1 MEDAAIVDLYWQRSD
16 QAISETDRK
25 YGKYCHTI
33 AYNICANNE
42 DAEECVNDTWFS
54 AWNMMPDKRPSTP
67 RRINRKLFSS
77 LLVAAI
83 LISLFTVTAYAIC
96 WSLRGTATHSMP
108 ETGEYTSLSQLP
120 KVERTVRYPITVP
133 DSFSNG
139 YRFSQLRV
147 DGMADYDDNGD
158 MLREYY
164 VVNVTYTKPNTGI
177 VWLNIAPLH
186 EASADQ
192 AVQGADIRQIEGI
205 PVSFRLDTYKFVP
218 DDYEKTEE
226 DNASETGGRFFVTYG
241 ADAISVTEI
250 AFVSFDMNNARY
262 TLMVYDA
269 TQDDLEMLGQLAS
282 ELIASGIKHD

>member
-1 MEDAAIVDLYWQRSD
+1 MLDSVALLGAMRGIREDYVLDTINVLSYVEERH
-16 QAISETDRK
+16 IPRK
-25 YGKYCHTI
+25 L
-33 AYNICANNE
+33 
-42 DAEECVNDTWFS
+42 
-54 AWNMMPDKRPSTP
+54 
-67 RRINRKLFSS
+67 NRKFFSS

-83 LISLFTVTAYAIC
+83 LISLFTVTAYAIY

-133 DSFSNG
+133 DSFS
-139 YRFSQLRV
+139 

-164 VVNVTYTKPNTGI
+164 EVNVTYTKPNTGI

-226 DNASETGGRFFVTYG
+226 DSASETGGRFFVTYG
-241 ADAISVTEI
+241 ADEISVTEI

>member
-1 MEDAAIVDLYWQRSD
+1 M
-16 QAISETDRK
+16 
-25 YGKYCHTI
+25 
-33 AYNICANNE
+33 
-42 DAEECVNDTWFS
+42 
-54 AWNMMPDKRPSTP
+54 
-67 RRINRKLFSS
+67 
-77 LLVAAI
+77 
-83 LISLFTVTAYAIC
+83 
-96 WSLRGTATHSMP
+96 
-108 ETGEYTSLSQLP
+108 
-120 KVERTVRYPITVP
+120 
-133 DSFSNG
+133 
-139 YRFSQLRV
+139 
-147 DGMADYDDNGD
+147 
-158 MLREYY
+158 
-164 VVNVTYTKPNTGI
+164 VNVTYTKPNTGI

-226 DNASETGGRFFVTYG
+226 DSASETGGRFFVTYG
-241 ADAISVTEI
+241 ADEISVTEI

>member
-1 MEDAAIVDLYWQRSD
+1 MLDSFALLSAMRGIRDEYVL
-16 QAISETDRK
+16 
-25 YGKYCHTI
+25 
-33 AYNICANNE
+33 
-42 DAEECVNDTWFS
+42 DTMDVLEYS
-54 AWNMMPDKRPSTP
+54 GEQHTP

-83 LISLFTVTAYAIC
+83 LISLFTVTAYAIY

-147 DGMADYDDNGD
+147 DGMADYDDNGN

-164 VVNVTYTKPNTGI
+164 EVNVTYTKPNTGI
-177 VWLNIAPLH
+177 VWLNIAPVH
-186 EASADQ
+186 EVSGDQ
-192 AVQGADIRQIEGI
+192 VVQGADIRQIAGI
-205 PVSFRLDTYKFVP
+205 NVSFRLDTYKFVP

-226 DNASETGGRFFVTYG
+226 DSASETGGRFYVTYG
-241 ADAISVTEI
+241 ADEISVTEI
-250 AFVSFDMNNARY
+250 ASVSFDMNNARY